1 MANVQKEVSKLM
13 DYINTEQTFID
24 YTVILTI
31 RIAWFLKIKQ
41 ITITTKNTYSKT
53 DRLITKIFPCSGGA
67 LRSLGRPKIKIK
79 HEYSKYYKKFK
90 PMDKEKE

>member
-31 RIAWFLKIKQ
+31 RIA
-41 ITITTKNTYSKT
+41 
-53 DRLITKIFPCSGGA
+53 
-67 LRSLGRPKIKIK
+67 
-79 HEYSKYYKKFK
+79 
-90 PMDKEKE
+90 